1 MNKFS
6 GILQELSTAPEGQID
21 KEITIKLKEMAL
33 KKDFNPYEMLS
44 ILDECAFA
52 ALASDF
58 AMQAMH
64 FVFESMCSAKGLD
77 SLKILNDRC
86 NKPL

>member
-1 MNKFS
+1 MNLFS
-6 GILQELSTAPEGQID
+6 NILQDLSTAPEGQID
-21 KEITIKLKEMAL
+21 GTITIKLKMMAQ
-33 KKDFNPYEMLS
+33 KDDFDPYEMLS

-64 FVFESMCSAKGLD
+64 FVFEDMCKRKGLN
-77 SLKILNDRC
+77 SLEILKNRC
-86 NKPL
+86 EPV

>member
-1 MNKFS
+1 MNLFS
-6 GILQELSTAPEGQID
+6 NILQELSTAPEGQID
-21 KEITIKLKEMAL
+21 SVITTKLKVMSE
-33 KKDFNPYEMLS
+33 KDDFDPHEMLS

-64 FVFESMCSAKGLD
+64 FVFEDMCKRKGLN
-77 SLKILNDRC
+77 SLEILKSRC
-86 NKPL
+86 EPV